1 MNFEHIDNQFID
13 TLEASGIIDAY
24 EYVIRKLIEEG
35 YPRDH
40 VYERGSR
47 YLLEYEKLALNNNV
61 RAKNVNTFLELT
73 NQDDKNKKETK
84 AKEII
89 PSFPITLRSK
99 LLYEQEE
106 NLPPQKIFETN
117 IDELMKNKINL
128 LTKNAKTEVNKSNL
142 ESYGSYAAFVKNE
155 NQKIKEYNFTVN
167 TKFSN
172 FQFIP
177 MEEIEKANGDGNN
190 INNNL
195 NNNNMGNNNTNL
207 KSDTEFLMPSGG
219 ERMNTGPSRRNTER
233 SKESKSET
241 VSSKSITPS
250 QESKIKKVSHN
261 IVNELMKKK

>member
-13 TLEASGIIDAY
+13 TLESSGIIDAY

-47 YLLEYEKLALNNNV
+47 YLLEYEKLALNNNI
-61 RAKNVNTFLELT
+61 RAKNVKTFFELT
-73 NQDDKNKKETK
+73 NQDDENKKEIK

-128 LTKNAKTEVNKSNL
+128 LTKNTATEINKSNI
-142 ESYGSYAAFVKNE
+142 ESYGSYAAFVENE
-155 NQKIKEYNFTVN
+155 NQKLKEYNFTVN

-177 MEEIEKANGDGNN
+177 MEEIEKSNGNGNN

-195 NNNNMGNNNTNL
+195 NNNNMGYNNTNHNN
-207 KSDTEFLMPSGG
+207 DTEFSKPSGG

-233 SKESKSET
+233 SKESKTET
-241 VSSKSITPS
+241 FSSKSITPS
-250 QESKIKKVSHN
+250 QESKLRKESHN
-261 IVNELMKKK
+261 IANDLMRKK

>member
-13 TLEASGIIDAY
+13 TLESSGIIDAY
-24 EYVIRKLIEEG
+24 EYVIRKLIEED

-47 YLLEYEKLALNNNV
+47 YLLEYEKLALHNNI
-61 RAKNVNTFLELT
+61 RAKSVQTFSEMT
-73 NQDDKNKKETK
+73 NQDDKNKKEIK

-89 PSFPITLRSK
+89 PTFPITLRSK

-117 IDELMKNKINL
+117 IDELMKNKISL
-128 LTKNAKTEVNKSNL
+128 LTKNAATEVNKSNL

-155 NQKIKEYNFTVN
+155 NQKIKEYNFN
-167 TKFSN
+167 INANFSN
-172 FQFIP
+172 FKFIP
-177 MEEIEKANGDGNN
+177 MEEIEKSNGDGNN
-190 INNNL
+190 MNNNL

-207 KSDTEFLMPSGG
+207 KSDTEYIMPSGG

-233 SKESKSET
+233 SKESKT
-241 VSSKSITPS
+241 DTFSSKSITPS
-250 QESKIKKVSHN
+250 LEAKYKKESHDITN
-261 IVNELMKKK
+261 DLMKKK

>member
-13 TLEASGIIDAY
+13 TLESSGIIDAY
-24 EYVIRKLIEEG
+24 EYVIRKLIEED

-47 YLLEYEKLALNNNV
+47 YLLEYEKLLLKDNNK
-61 RAKNVNTFLELT
+61 AKNVNTFLELT
-73 NQDDKNKKETK
+73 NQEEENKKEKK

-89 PSFPITLRSK
+89 PTFPITLRSK
-99 LLYEQEE
+99 LLFDQEE
-106 NLPPQKIFETN
+106 NLPPQRIFETN

-128 LTKNAKTEVNKSNL
+128 LTKNAATEVNKSNL
-142 ESYGSYAAFVKNE
+142 ESYGSYAAFVTNE
-155 NQKIKEYNFTVN
+155 NNKLKEYNFSVN

-177 MEEIEKANGDGNN
+177 MEAIEKSNGDDNN

-195 NNNNMGNNNTNL
+195 NINNMGNNNNTNL
-207 KSDTEFLMPSGG
+207 KSDAEFVMPSGG
-219 ERMNTGPSRRNTER
+219 ERMNTGPSRKNTEI

-241 VSSKSITPS
+241 VSSKSITKS
-250 QESKIKKVSHN
+250 QESKIKKVAKDMTN
-261 IVNELMKKK
+261 DLMKK

>member
-1 MNFEHIDNQFID
+1 MSFEHIDNQFID
-13 TLEASGIIDAY
+13 TLESSGIIDAY

-47 YLLEYEKLALNNNV
+47 YLLEYEKLNLNTNI
-61 RAKNVNTFLELT
+61 RAKNVKTFFELT
-73 NQDDKNKKETK
+73 NQDDENKKEKK

-128 LTKNAKTEVNKSNL
+128 LTKNKATEINKSNL
-142 ESYGSYAAFVKNE
+142 ESYGSYAAFVENE
-155 NQKIKEYNFTVN
+155 NQKIKEYNFNVN

-177 MEEIEKANGDGNN
+177 MEEIEKSNGDRNN

-195 NNNNMGNNNTNL
+195 NNNNMGNNNINL
-207 KSDTEFLMPSGG
+207 NTEILMSTGG

-233 SKESKSET
+233 SKESKTET

-250 QESKIKKVSHN
+250 QEAKVKKVSHDIAN
-261 IVNELMKKK
+261 DLMKKK